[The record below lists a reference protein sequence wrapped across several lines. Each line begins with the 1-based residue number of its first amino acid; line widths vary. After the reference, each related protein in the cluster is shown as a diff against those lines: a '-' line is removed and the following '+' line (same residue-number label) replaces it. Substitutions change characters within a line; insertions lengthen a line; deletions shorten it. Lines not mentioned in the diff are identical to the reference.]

1 MQDHKSK
8 LTQAIDKII
17 TRKIEEADH
26 NIKPD
31 QTINKFLIQKIGNGF
46 KTYIEKLEQ
55 DYNSESEDELKDLEN
70 ELKDIIS
77 IRKPAIKNL
86 VTTNDM

>member
-46 KTYIEKLEQ
+46 KTYIEKLE
-55 DYNSESEDELKDLEN
+55 DYDSESEDD
-70 ELKDIIS
+70 LKDIIS
-77 IRKPAIKNL
+77 IRKPANQESCYYQ
-86 VTTNDM
+86 

>member
-1 MQDHKSK
+1 MQDRKSK

-17 TRKIEEADH
+17 TQKIEEADR

-31 QTINKFLIQKIGNGF
+31 QAINKLLIQEIGKGF

-55 DYNSESEDELKDLEN
+55 DYDSESEDELKD
-70 ELKDIIS
+70 IIS
-77 IRKPAIKNL
+77 IRRPAIKNP

>member
-1 MQDHKSK
+1 M
-8 LTQAIDKII
+8 
-17 TRKIEEADH
+17 R

-31 QTINKFLIQKIGNGF
+31 QAINKLLIQEIGKGF

-55 DYNSESEDELKDLEN
+55 DYNSESEDELKDII
-70 ELKDIIS
+70 IIS
-77 IRKPAIKNL
+77 IRRPAIKNL

>member
-1 MQDHKSK
+1 MTTMQYHKSK

-46 KTYIEKLEQ
+46 KTYIEKLE
-55 DYNSESEDELKDLEN
+55 DYDSESEDD
-70 ELKDIIS
+70 LKDIIS

>member
-1 MQDHKSK
+1 VIYKMTTMQDHKSK

-17 TRKIEEADH
+17 TRKIEEADR
-26 NIKPD
+26 NIKSD
-31 QTINKFLIQKIGNGF
+31 QAINKFLIQKIGKGF
-46 KTYIEKLEQ
+46 KTYIEKLE
-55 DYNSESEDELKDLEN
+55 DYDSESEDD
-70 ELKDIIS
+70 LKDIIS

>member
-1 MQDHKSK
+1 MTTIQDYKSK

-17 TRKIEEADH
+17 MQKIEEE
-26 NIKPD
+26 
-31 QTINKFLIQKIGNGF
+31 IGKGF

-55 DYNSESEDELKDLEN
+55 DYDSESEDELKD
-70 ELKDIIS
+70 IIS
-77 IRKPAIKNL
+77 IRRPAIKNP

>member
-46 KTYIEKLEQ
+46 KTYIEKLE
-55 DYNSESEDELKDLEN
+55 DYDSESEDD
-70 ELKDIIS
+70 LKDIIS

>member
-1 MQDHKSK
+1 MQDRKSK

-46 KTYIEKLEQ
+46 KTYIEKLE
-55 DYNSESEDELKDLEN
+55 DYDSESEDD
-70 ELKDIIS
+70 LKDIIS

>member
-1 MQDHKSK
+1 MTTMQDHKSK

-46 KTYIEKLEQ
+46 KTYIEKLE
-55 DYNSESEDELKDLEN
+55 DYDSESEDD
-70 ELKDIIS
+70 LKDIIS